1 MRKSTFAIMALM
13 LAVTTACEIKPQK
26 TYDYEP
32 PADKVQERDS
42 VIFGICG
49 GQSTQNVLQIIKDNE
64 DTLFFNVEEARKKGM
79 VMADYHR
86 GEEIY
91 VLPDSTGKVALMTIN
106 KDNLLGEWVMPSPY
120 DGSTPSGVII
130 KEGGE
135 AESFGQQGDIIYKAW
150 RIYNGFLQLVE
161 TRDDGTDLYYTQ
173 TYDIVRMTRDSL
185 YLRNK
190 NEDESFEFGRYVP
203 EPELDLGLEFDE
215 DDSDNYGLY

>member
-1 MRKSTFAIMALM
+1 MALM

-91 VLPDSTGKVALMTIN
+91 VLPDSTGKVVYSSEYSAFSYILNCMQKSTDA
-106 KDNLLGEWVMPSPY
+106 KLLNMVKSM
-120 DGSTPSGVII
+120 V
-130 KEGGE
+130 
-135 AESFGQQGDIIYKAW
+135 
-150 RIYNGFLQLVE
+150 IYNQ
-161 TRDDGTDLYYTQ
+161 TAKLY
-173 TYDIVRMTRDSL
+173 
-185 YLRNK
+185 
-190 NEDESFEFGRYVP
+190 FG
-203 EPELDLGLEFDE
+203 
-215 DDSDNYGLY
+215 N